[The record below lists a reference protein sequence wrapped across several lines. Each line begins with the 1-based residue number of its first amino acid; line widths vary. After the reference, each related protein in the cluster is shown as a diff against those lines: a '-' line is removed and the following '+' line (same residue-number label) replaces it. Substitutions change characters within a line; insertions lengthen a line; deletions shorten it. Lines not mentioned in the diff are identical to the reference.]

1 MLPLRSFLA
10 VTGLALVHLLAGK
23 MRFLDV
29 IPRSR
34 FLSFASGMSVAYVFV
49 RLLPELHEAQEVLV
63 EAGGEALAFLRHHV
77 YLLALLGLTV
87 FYGLE
92 RAAEVSRV
100 RRRHEEAED
109 CTSPQVFWLHMVS
122 FAFFNALIG
131 YLMIQWEVHGFGW
144 MAVFFLAM
152 ALHFVVN
159 DYGLRQHHK
168 DLYGRRGRWILAATV
183 YVGWI
188 LGLTV
193 QVSEALVA
201 LPLAFVAGG
210 VVLNVLK
217 EELPKERESSFGWFA
232 LGVFL
237 YAALLLA
244 L

>member
-34 FLSFASGMSVAYVFV
+34 FLSFAGGMSVAYVFV
-49 RLLPELHEAQEVLV
+49 RLLPELHEAQGVLA
-63 EAGGEALAFLRHHV
+63 EAGGEALEFLKHHV
-77 YLLALLGLTV
+77 YLLALLGFTV

-92 RAAEVSRV
+92 RAAEVSRT
-100 RRRHEEAED
+100 RQREEVATD
-109 CTSPQVFWLHMVS
+109 RTSAGFFWLHIVS

-131 YLMIQWEVHGFGW
+131 YLMIQWEVLGFGW
-144 MAVFFLAM
+144 MALFFVAM

-168 DLYGRRGRWILAATV
+168 DLYHRRGRWVLAATV
-183 YVGWI
+183 YLGWI
-188 LGLTV
+188 LGMTV
-193 QVSEALVA
+193 QLPEALIA

-210 VVLNVLK
+210 VMLNVLK
-217 EELPKERESSFGWFA
+217 EELPKERESRFSAFA
-232 LGVFL
+232 LGVVF
-237 YAALLLA
+237 YSVLLLA

>member
-10 VTGLALVHLLAGK
+10 VTCLALVHLFAGK

-34 FLSFASGMSVAYVFV
+34 FLSFAGGMSVAYVFV
-49 RLLPELHEAQEVLV
+49 RLLPELHEAQTVLA
-63 EAGGEALAFLRHHV
+63 EAGGQALEFLKHHV
-77 YLLALLGLTV
+77 YLLALLGFTV

-92 RAAEVSRV
+92 RAAEVSRM
-100 RRRHEEAED
+100 RQREEVATD
-109 CTSPQVFWLHMVS
+109 RTSARVFWLHIVS

-131 YLMIQWEVHGFGW
+131 YLMIQWEVLGFGW
-144 MAVFFLAM
+144 MALFFVAM

-168 DLYGRRGRWILAATV
+168 ELYHRRGRWVLAATV
-183 YVGWI
+183 YVGWV
-188 LGLTV
+188 LGMTV
-193 QVSEALVA
+193 QLPEALIA

-210 VVLNVLK
+210 VMLNVLK
-217 EELPKERESSFGWFA
+217 EELPKERESRFSAFA
-232 LGVFL
+232 LGVVF
-237 YAALLLA
+237 YSVLLLA